1 MRFDMHHSCLGTKS
15 VSSSGFLADS
25 FRMEMDA
32 GPQPI
37 DALLT
42 ELGLDNHAIVAA
54 STDQL
59 THKMV
64 AKARKGRRL
73 TRHSQEK
80 VLRAFETATKGK
92 DPEVTYTMKDL
103 FNYDGR

>member
-1 MRFDMHHSCLGTKS
+1 
-15 VSSSGFLADS
+15 
-25 FRMEMDA
+25 MEMDA

-42 ELGLDNHAIVAA
+42 ELGLDNHALVAV

-59 THKMV
+59 THKVV

-80 VLRAFETATKGK
+80 VQRAFETAVKGR
-92 DPEVTYTMKDL
+92 DPEVPCGMTDL
-103 FNYDGR
+103 FNYEGR